1 MVAHESGQTS
11 LRSLNKIIP
20 TPALGVDDKSRLNAR
35 GVLSASLGRGDVER
49 RLCGG
54 RGGHGDQSIARNLTS
69 SSKFQASP
77 CTRHPARVYF
87 WLCSAKQILFLFC
100 FVLFSDPFG
109 KLICFCILSINSKI
123 III

>member
-11 LRSLNKIIP
+11 VRSLNKIIP

-35 GVLSASLGRGDVER
+35 GVLSASLGRGDLER

-54 RGGHGDQSIARNLTS
+54 RGGHGDQSIARNLTF

-77 CTRHPARVYF
+77 CTRHPARVYL
-87 WLCSAKQILFLFC
+87 WLCSGARL
-100 FVLFSDPFG
+100 DPDPTLARG
-109 KLICFCILSINSKI
+109 VCHIPGLISVALPHQ
-123 III
+123 